1 VRRLDLTREQLIALG
16 AVLCLMMGC
25 VLLVGYSLTR
35 QAGAAEELAERR
47 AVLTRLVRASASGGG
62 SGSAKAVEAPAAAFI
77 DAPTQGQAG
86 AQLQSHFARLAREQ
100 NATVASSGV
109 EAPTQEAPDAIRVQA
124 TLEISLNALQ
134 KLLYEI
140 ETGTP
145 YLTVDSLAIQPSS
158 VSVGQESPQ
167 ASLRVTLTLRGLWRR
182 GAT

>member
-1 VRRLDLTREQLIALG
+1 
-16 AVLCLMMGC
+16 
-25 VLLVGYSLTR
+25 
-35 QAGAAEELAERR
+35 
-47 AVLTRLVRASASGGG
+47 
-62 SGSAKAVEAPAAAFI
+62 
-77 DAPTQGQAG
+77 
-86 AQLQSHFARLAREQ
+86 
-100 NATVASSGV
+100 V

-158 VSVGQESPQ
+158 VSVEQESPQ